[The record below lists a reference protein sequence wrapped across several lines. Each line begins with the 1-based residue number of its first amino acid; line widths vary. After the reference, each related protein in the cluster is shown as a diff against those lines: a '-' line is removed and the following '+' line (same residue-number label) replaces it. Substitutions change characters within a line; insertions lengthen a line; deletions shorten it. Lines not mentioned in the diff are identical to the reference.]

1 MSDRSRFRR
10 TRRTQPLPIPH
21 ALEELESRTLLSSIS
36 LAAQLA
42 QIQQTLLR
50 RLRPVQIAPIRQP
63 ARPAPV
69 IRPGPVAHPIAV
81 DASPAAGS
89 SPAGNAL
96 TPAQVRHAYGI
107 DQVFFGSIV
116 GDGTGQ
122 TIAIIDA
129 YDYPTAQSDLHAFDQ
144 QFGLPDP
151 PSLKVVA
158 QDGSSNLPPVDPV
171 GPASATGQSTW
182 EEEEALD
189 LQWAHAIAP
198 GASLILVEA
207 DNSSF
212 TNLVQAAVVWAK
224 TQPQV
229 TAISMSF
236 GASEFSGEGT
246 LDSIF
251 TTPAGH
257 SGITFLAST
266 GDNGSPGGYP
276 AYSPNVLS
284 VGGTTLNVSGT
295 SYVSETAWSGSGGGV
310 SSQESL
316 PSFQSSIHVSTAG
329 RNTPDVSMLADP
341 NTGVAVY
348 DSYDFGADTPWITVG
363 GTSLATPMWAGII
376 SIVNQGR
383 AQAGIGSLD
392 GPTQTVPMIY
402 SLPSTDFH
410 DITSGSNG
418 AFSAKTGYDLVT
430 GRGSPIAN
438 LLIPDMVGV
447 GAITGIVY
455 QDNNGDATFDNT
467 DSPLP
472 GVTVYLDGNNN
483 GVYDAARSATYT
495 SSNVPLAI
503 PDNNP
508 TGASSTLAVA
518 PTGVTITDVNITF
531 TITHTFDRD
540 LTAYLIAPDGTT
552 VTLFSGVGGSGDNFF
567 GTTLDD
573 SASTTISSA
582 SPPFAGTYKPSAGT
596 LSTFNGHSP
605 DGTWTFKVVDG
616 ARLDTGSIIAWSL
629 TIGLSAEPAT
639 TTNSQ
644 GQYSFTGLKFGT
656 YTIRQIVPTGFIQT
670 QPSPGVPPASPPG
683 YSVTVAGTTL
693 NQNFGDFPTT
703 FTASGNGDGYT
714 LSLDKTGTILDIYTG
729 VDTPPFFADPTY
741 TIPLNE
747 LSNLSFTFT
756 GANESLVIDYANGS
770 PIPAG
775 NISLNAS
782 QATNPMLSLYGDGAN
797 PQLRMT
803 DTQIGAAGGPA
814 ITWNNLFMLNLDAL
828 TANYYGNGSAVP
840 NVSIN
845 NGAIM
850 FWRGTG
856 A

>member
-1 MSDRSRFRR
+1 MR
-10 TRRTQPLPIPH
+10 H
-21 ALEELESRTLLSSIS
+21 LEELESRTLLSSIS

-50 RLRPVQIAPIRQP
+50 RLRPVQV
-63 ARPAPV
+63 APV
-69 IRPGPVAHPIAV
+69 RQSNRAAPVVRPGPVGHPIAV
-81 DASPAAGS
+81 DASPAAGAA
-89 SPAGNAL
+89 PASNAL
-96 TPAQVRHAYGI
+96 TPAQIRHAYGI
-107 DQVFFGSIV
+107 DQVFFGSVV

-129 YDYPTAQSDLHAFDQ
+129 YDYPTAQTDLHAFDE
-144 QFGLPDP
+144 QFGLADP
-151 PSLKVVA
+151 PSLRIVA
-158 QDGSSNLPPVDPV
+158 QDGSSNLPPVDPA
-171 GPASATGQSTW
+171 GPAGTTGQSTW

-189 LQWAHAIAP
+189 LEWAHAVAP
-198 GASLILVEA
+198 GANLILVEA
-207 DNSSF
+207 TDSSF
-212 TNLVQAAVVWAK
+212 TNLVQTAVVWAK
-224 TQPQV
+224 SQAGV

-236 GASEFSGEGT
+236 GASEFSGENT

-257 SGITFLAST
+257 AGITFLAST
-266 GDNGSPGGYP
+266 GDNGSPGGFP
-276 AYSPNVLS
+276 AYSPNVLA

-310 SSQESL
+310 SSRESL
-316 PSFQSSIHVSTAG
+316 PSFQSLIHVSIAG

-348 DSYDFGADTPWITVG
+348 DSYDFGAATPWITVG

-392 GPTQTVPMIY
+392 GPTQTIPMIY
-402 SLPSTDFH
+402 ALPATDFH

-418 AFSAKTGYDLVT
+418 AFSAGPGYDLVT

-438 LLIPDMVGV
+438 LLIPDLVGV

-455 QDNNGDATFDNT
+455 QDNNGDASFDST
-467 DSPLP
+467 DTPLP

-483 GVYDAARSATYT
+483 GVYDGARTATYT
-495 SSNVPLAI
+495 STNVPLAI
-503 PDNNP
+503 PDANP
-508 TGASSTLAVA
+508 TGASSTLSV
-518 PTGVTITDVNITF
+518 PTTGVTITDVNITF

-540 LTAYLIAPDGTT
+540 LTAYLIAPDGTS
-552 VTLFSGVGGSGDNFF
+552 VTLFSGIGGSGDNFF

-582 SPPFAGTYKPSAGT
+582 SPPFAGTYKPSSGT

-616 ARLDTGSIIAWSL
+616 ARQDTGSIIAWSL
-629 TIGLSAEPAT
+629 SIGLSAEPMAVT
-639 TTNSQ
+639 DAN
-644 GQYSFTGLKFGT
+644 GRYSFTGLKFGT
-656 YTIRQIVPTGFIQT
+656 YTVRQVVPSGYIQT
-670 QPSPGVPPASPPG
+670 QPSPGVPPAPPPG

-703 FTASGNGDGYT
+703 FTASGTGDGYT
-714 LSLDKTGTILDIYTG
+714 LSLDKSGAILDIYAG
-729 VDTPPFFADPTY
+729 VDGPPFLADPTY
-741 TIPLNE
+741 TIPIDE
-747 LSNLSFTFT
+747 LATLSFTFT
-756 GANESLVIDYANGS
+756 GTNEALVINYANGS

-775 NISLNAS
+775 NITLDAS
-782 QATNPMLSLYGDGAN
+782 HATGAVVSLYGSGTN

-814 ITWNNLFMLNLDAL
+814 ITWNNLYMLNLDAVV
-828 TANYYGNGSAVP
+828 ANYYGNGSAMP
-840 NVSIN
+840 NVAIN
-845 NGAIM
+845 DGAIM
-850 FWRGTG
+850 FWRGT